1 MDYFRRSED
10 DPLRDDAADRIV
22 VDRHVHYGNDE
33 TKGTVPLPK
42 DTTYRREP
50 LRKSTGSYQEDTNVE
65 HLNGDAA
72 QHLQR
77 KGVTA
82 QPRRSMTLPDERLM
96 LSEDGSH
103 RSDLTGLGIGIQPQS
118 MRIIKGSP
126 KVSESSASSDDEASV
141 PRPQPSLG
149 SNLSFRQK
157 RAQSSAMAGPSKYP
171 GMLHIPDSGISPKS
185 TPRRRMTSSPDSTQ
199 MGNRSPLLRSSS
211 PGRIPVPSSL
221 RPPPVA
227 STSRLQVLLDDS
239 VRTGRARG
247 FSQSGLSVPSADGRS
262 ARRRRTSP
270 GTTTTPIDGGS
281 HPFVASP
288 VSSTFEGEGSGTTTP
303 TSIHPATGSK
313 RNSSLSHRL
322 PSEHLGSIS
331 HGDKDSPSSAR
342 EANDDDSM
350 NEERADI
357 ADTVNRKRKQSVD
370 PSHAPRRRLVSAE
383 GAENIPQTDDAR
395 NGKVGNGDLNGNGK
409 GKHRAPLVNLGFETH
424 LGIPGVEENRPPSS
438 AGQ

>member
-1 MDYFRRSED
+1 
-10 DPLRDDAADRIV
+10 LRDDAADRIAEN
-22 VDRHVHYGNDE
+22 RHVHYGNDE

-42 DTTYRREP
+42 DATYRREP
-50 LRKSTGSYQEDTNVE
+50 LRKSTGSYQEDITGE
-65 HLNGDAA
+65 RPNGDAA

-77 KGVTA
+77 KGVTS
-82 QPRRSMTLPDERLM
+82 QPKRSMTLPDERLM
-96 LSEDGSH
+96 FPEDGSR
-103 RSDLTGLGIGIQPQS
+103 RSDLTGLGIGVQPQS

-157 RAQSSAMAGPSKYP
+157 RAQSSATAGPSKYP

-211 PGRIPVPSSL
+211 PGRVPVPSSL

-227 STSRLQVLLDDS
+227 STSRLQVLVDDS

-247 FSQSGLSVPSADGRS
+247 FSQSGLNAPFTDGRL

-270 GTTTTPIDGGS
+270 GTAATPIDGGA

-288 VSSTFEGEGSGTTTP
+288 ASSTFEGEGSGTTTP
-303 TSIHPATGSK
+303 TSIHPASGTK
-313 RNSSLSHRL
+313 RNSSLSYRL
-322 PSEHLGSIS
+322 PSERLGSIS
-331 HGDKDSPSSAR
+331 RGNKDSPSSAR

-350 NEERADI
+350 NEERADV

-383 GAENIPQTDDAR
+383 GAENVPETDGAKS
-395 NGKVGNGDLNGNGK
+395 GKIGNGNVNGN
-409 GKHRAPLVNLGFETH
+409 GKHRAPLVDLGFETS
-424 LGIPGVEENRPPSS
+424 LGIPSLEESPSATS
-438 AGQ
+438 TGGS